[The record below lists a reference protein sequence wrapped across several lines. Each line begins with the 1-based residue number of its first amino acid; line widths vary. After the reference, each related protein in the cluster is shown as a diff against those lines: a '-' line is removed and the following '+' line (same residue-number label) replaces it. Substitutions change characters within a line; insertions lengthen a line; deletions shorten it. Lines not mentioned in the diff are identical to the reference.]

1 MGYDVEIVATAGNAT
16 KLLGEYQPDVVILD
30 LGLPDQDGQEWL
42 KSARSHSEIPIIV
55 VSARND
61 TEEVVKLLIMALMT
75 ISKNLLIC
83 LSLLLELKD
92 S

>member
-1 MGYDVEIVATAGNAT
+1 MVATAGNAT